1 MMKHHGRKFV
11 ARVFT
16 DGEAA
21 YCREMK
27 RAEEHYA
34 ARFAAKEAALK
45 ALGTGMRKGFSWR
58 DIEVEI
64 GELGQPSIRLAGA
77 AADRADELGVNHI
90 FVSLSHAKEYA
101 VAQVVLEA

>member
-1 MMKHHGRKFV
+1 MKHHGRKFV
-11 ARVFT
+11 TRVYT

-34 ARFAAKEAALK
+34 ARFAAKEAVLK
-45 ALGTGMRKGFSWR
+45 ALGTGMRKGFSWK
-58 DIEVEI
+58 DIEVI
-64 GELGQPSIRLAGA
+64 VGELGQPSIRLTGG

-90 FVSLSHAKEYA
+90 FVSLSHTKEYA